1 MWKNIKY
8 YVIALVIIYLGAV
21 VSTGFQMLETV
32 FPEIHPLSKLAANLA
47 GVSVGGFIMVLAFLR
62 DNRVDEAREREHEE
76 RKRADQAIQRAERA
90 TLRAERAEA
99 ELERAEAELERMRS
113 EFQPDVVLDRIRR
126 LEEINGISGGGANGN
141 GAAADG
147 GGRASKGE

>member
-21 VSTGFQMLETV
+21 VSTGFQLLETV

-62 DNRVDEAREREHEE
+62 DNRVDEARERENEE

-99 ELERAEAELERMRS
+99 ELERMRAKLQS
-113 EFQPDVVLDRIRR
+113 DEVLDRIRR

-141 GAAADG
+141 GAAADDG
-147 GGRASKGE
+147 G